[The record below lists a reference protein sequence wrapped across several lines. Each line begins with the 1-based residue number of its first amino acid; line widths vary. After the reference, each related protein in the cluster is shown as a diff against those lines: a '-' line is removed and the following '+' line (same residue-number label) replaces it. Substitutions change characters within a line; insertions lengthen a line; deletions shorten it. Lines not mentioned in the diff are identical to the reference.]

1 MSSNS
6 VSSAVEQQQ
15 TGALAVMN
23 THRDDLLCQLPSHVR
38 GAGWYASAE
47 AAVRRDPK
55 LYAAANA
62 NPGSLMNALTHAA
75 RLGLQPGT
83 DEFYLTW
90 RKVKDKPEVV
100 GMPGYQG
107 EIELI
112 YRAGA
117 VSSVIVEVVRERDRF
132 EYVPGR
138 DERPTHVVDWF
149 GDRGDVIGAYAYA
162 IMRDGATSK
171 VVVIGEER
179 IKRARAASPTAN
191 SSHSPWTTDYAAM
204 VLKTAAH
211 DLQKWVPT
219 SAEYRREQLRAAR
232 DVADEHPAPAPADPP
247 GVIDGEVVD
256 DATYD
261 EYVRAQAAAEQ
272 TEVAAQ

>member
-83 DEFYLTW
+83 EEFYLTW
-90 RKVKDKPEVV
+90 RKVRDKPEVV

-117 VSSVIVEVVRERDRF
+117 VSSVIVEVVRAADRF

-179 IKRARAASPTAN
+179 IKRAMAASPTAN
-191 SSHSPWTTDYAAM
+191 SSHSPWKTDYAAM